1 LYVAAGGGGD
11 AITATALARASQD
24 LEPVV
29 MTYSWDRL
37 MVDPVPG
44 PRSASDFTGLREL
57 APHVLE
63 VVPSTTSISPAA
75 SSLPRLS
82 GDLPARLLLLDPANG
97 AVGMSEQI
105 RAAAAFFHLSEIA
118 VLDVGGDILTDG
130 TDPGLRSPLA
140 DQLALAASVRAANS
154 LSGEIANVY
163 IAAPGIDGELPTEI
177 VLARLD
183 ALKALLFWDL
193 NYRDVAPIRNV
204 FRWHPSEASGLLAA
218 AADGLEGL
226 VEVRDAGDQ
235 VELTRRTTRVFVT
248 DAWST
253 AAITPAP
260 HLMESQSLAQAEEI
274 VRDLTGI
281 SEIRYETE
289 KASKIRDRS
298 VHIPERLDL
307 PTIDAYAHEA
317 QARGAQY
324 ISMRRLAELLQA
336 SSLDAYAELCDLLA
350 EERPDHFQPSVYRT
364 EGDRSPRG
372 PRMPRKR
379 VA

>member
-1 LYVAAGGGGD
+1 MGDTLYVAAGGGGD
-11 AITATALARASQD
+11 AITATALAHASQA

-63 VVPSTTSISPAA
+63 VVTSTTSISPAA

-82 GDLPARLLLLDPANG
+82 GDLPVRLLLLDPTDG
-97 AVGMSEQI
+97 AVGVSEQI

-140 DQLALAASVRAANS
+140 DQLALAASVRAASS
-154 LSGEIANVY
+154 LSAEIANVY
-163 IAAPGIDGELPTEI
+163 IAAPGIDGELPAEI
-177 VLARLD
+177 ILARLD
-183 ALKALLFWDL
+183 ALNALLFRDL
-193 NYRDVAPIRNV
+193 NYQDVAPIRNV

-226 VEVRDAGDQ
+226 VELRDAGDQ
-235 VELTRRTTRVFVT
+235 VELTHRTTKVFVT

-253 AAITPAP
+253 TKITPAR

-274 VRDLTGI
+274 IHTLTGI

-289 KASKIRDRS
+289 KASKIRDRPIH
-298 VHIPERLDL
+298 VPERLDL
-307 PTIDAYAHEA
+307 PAIDTYAREA

-336 SSLDAYAELCDLLA
+336 SSLDAYAELCNLLA
-350 EERPDHFQPSVYRT
+350 KERPDNFQPSVYRT
-364 EGDRSPRG
+364 EGGR
-372 PRMPRKR
+372 
-379 VA
+379 